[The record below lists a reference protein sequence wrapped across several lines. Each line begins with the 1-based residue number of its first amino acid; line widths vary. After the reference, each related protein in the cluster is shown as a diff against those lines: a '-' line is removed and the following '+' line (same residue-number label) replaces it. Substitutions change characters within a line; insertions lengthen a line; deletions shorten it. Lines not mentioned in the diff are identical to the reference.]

1 MDIYCEDSDEDDITN
16 YGQIKGNF
24 SHHNSFYI
32 FLFVDMKKTVKS
44 EYLLTG
50 EEVAIDSKY
59 VVALNRA
66 GISSQPIIEL
76 STLHEKARGFLQYV
90 PDTMEKFKL
99 YWKLAAGKGI
109 VNDGSQ
115 AMSVASV
122 RGGIGGMNRIV
133 PAKCVIR

>member
-1 MDIYCEDSDEDDITN
+1 MDIYCEDSDEDDNN
-16 YGQIKGNF
+16 YGQIKEMF
-24 SHHNSFYI
+24 HIMTHSLFV
-32 FLFVDMKKTVKS
+32 LFVDMKKTAKS

-50 EEVAIDSKY
+50 EEVSIDSKY

-76 STLHEKARGFLQYV
+76 PTLHEKTRGFLQYV

-99 YWKLAAGKGI
+99 YWKLAAGRAV
-109 VNDGSQ
+109 VNDGNQ